1 MEFIASITLDV
12 SYVHKIRR
20 LWKMSGDIRNPLK
33 NVLVSPLFTDP
44 KTLSVFR
51 ELRENNEVEQIYFDS
66 GAYSVQKGRISYEE
80 MYWSL
85 LSYYRDNDWA
95 DWYVLPDYVPLSSD
109 SPEDVWYK
117 VQTTANMSN
126 LFYSE
131 MPEHLRLRALPVI
144 QGHSIEQVE
153 YCLENYLMM
162 EGLQRVGFGSF
173 PTNGKNSSV
182 NTLSPDALSS
192 LSHLSKILDA
202 RNISLHAF
210 GVGTP
215 PVIYLLHEAGV
226 RSFDSVGWMK
236 TAGFGKIY
244 MPFVRAYNI
253 TYRDRTA
260 RGLTKQSFLE
270 IKKLTKHDC
279 FFCQSFEKLAQSR
292 DYRFMH
298 NLIVVMDTIDQLSG
312 PRSIDVEKILDIYSP
327 HYAKMNTETLHD
339 A

>member
-12 SYVHKIRR
+12 SYVHKIRH
-20 LWKMSGDIRNPLK
+20 LWKMSGDPRNPLK
-33 NVLVSPLFTDP
+33 NVLVSPLFTHP
-44 KTLSVFR
+44 KTLSTFR
-51 ELRENNEVEQIYFDS
+51 ELRENNEVERIYFDS

-85 LSYYRDNDWA
+85 LGYYRENDWA

-117 VQTTANMSN
+117 VQTTAKMSY
-126 LFYSE
+126 LFYTE
-131 MPEHLRLRALPVI
+131 MPDHLKLRTLPVI
-144 QGHSIEQVE
+144 QGHSVAQIEF
-153 YCLENYLMM
+153 CLENYLKM
-162 EGLQRVGFGSF
+162 EGIQRTGFGSF

-182 NTLSPDALSS
+182 NTLSADALSF
-192 LSHLSKILDA
+192 LSYLSKILNTQ
-202 RNISLHAF
+202 NIGLHAF

-215 PVIYLLHEAGV
+215 PVIFLLHKAGV

-260 RGLTKQSFLE
+260 RGLTIQTFLE
-270 IKKLTKHDC
+270 LKRLTNHDC
-279 FFCQSFEKLAQSR
+279 FFCQSFDKLAQSR

-298 NLIVVMDTIDQLSG
+298 NLIAVLDTIDQLSN
-312 PRSIDVEKILDIYSP
+312 PLLIDVENILAKYSP
-327 HYAKMNTETLHD
+327 YYAQMNLGNLV
-339 A
+339 

>member
-12 SYVHKIRR
+12 GYVRKIRR
-20 LWKMSGDIRNPLK
+20 LWKMSGDTRNPLK
-33 NVLVSPLFTDP
+33 NVLVSPLFTP
-44 KTLSVFR
+44 QKTLDVFR

-85 LSYYRDNDWA
+85 LNYYRENDWA

-117 VQTTANMSN
+117 VQTTANMSS
-126 LFYSE
+126 LFYAE
-131 MPEHLRLRALPVI
+131 MPERLKLRALPVV
-144 QGHSIEQVE
+144 QGHSVDQIE
-153 YCLENYLMM
+153 YCLESYLKMD
-162 EGLQRVGFGSF
+162 GIQRIGFGSF
-173 PTNGKNSSV
+173 PTNGKNSNV
-182 NTLSPDALSS
+182 NTLSPSALAF
-192 LSHLSKILDA
+192 LSHLTNILSAKD
-202 RNISLHAF
+202 IGLHAF

-215 PVIYLLHEAGV
+215 PVIFLLHEAGV

-253 TYRDRTA
+253 TYRDQNA
-260 RGLTKQSFLE
+260 RGLTEQAFLE
-270 IKKLTKHDC
+270 LKKITNHDC
-279 FFCQSFEKLAQSR
+279 IFCQSFDTLAQSR

-298 NLIVVMDTIDQLSG
+298 NLTAVMDTIDQLKNT
-312 PRSIDVEKILDIYSP
+312 PLIDIEKIMELYSP
-327 HYAKMNTETLHD
+327 YYAKMGAGVTI
-339 A
+339 

>member
-20 LWKMSGDIRNPLK
+20 LWKMSGDPRNPLK
-33 NVLVSPLFTDP
+33 NVLVSPLFTHP
-44 KTLSVFR
+44 KTLTTFR

-66 GAYSVQKGRISYEE
+66 GAYSVQKGRITYEE

-85 LSYYRDNDWA
+85 LNYYRENDWA

-131 MPEHLRLRALPVI
+131 MPEVLRLRALPVV
-144 QGHSIEQVE
+144 QGHSIDQVE
-153 YCLENYLMM
+153 FCLESFLQM
-162 EGLQRVGFGSF
+162 EGIKRIGFGSF

-182 NTLSPDALSS
+182 NTMSPNALAF
-192 LSHLSKILDA
+192 LSHLTKILDS
-202 RNISLHAF
+202 RDIGLHAF

-215 PVIYLLHEAGV
+215 PVIYLLHQAGV
-226 RSFDSVGWMK
+226 KSFDSVGWMK

-260 RGLTKQSFLE
+260 RGLTKQTFLDLKE
-270 IKKLTKHDC
+270 LTNHDC
-279 FFCQSFEKLAQSR
+279 FFCQSFDTLAQSR

-298 NLIVVMDTIDQLSG
+298 NLTVVMDTIDQLNDLDSL
-312 PRSIDVEKILDIYSP
+312 DVGKILDIYSP
-327 HYAKMNTETLHD
+327 YYAKMNIEANL
-339 A
+339 

>member
-12 SYVHKIRR
+12 GYVHKIRR
-20 LWKMSGDIRNPLK
+20 LWKMGGDPRNPLK
-33 NVLVSPLFTDP
+33 NVLVSPLFTPP
-44 KTLSVFR
+44 KTLAVFR

-66 GAYSVQKGRISYEE
+66 GAYSVQKGRICYEE

-85 LSYYRDNDWA
+85 LNYYRENHWA

-117 VQTTANMSN
+117 VQTTANMSS
-126 LFYSE
+126 LFYAE
-131 MPEHLRLRALPVI
+131 MPENLRLRALPVV
-144 QGHSIEQVE
+144 QGLSFGQIEF
-153 YCLENYLMM
+153 CLESYLSM
-162 EGLQRVGFGSF
+162 EGIQRIGFGSF

-182 NTLSPDALSS
+182 NTLSPSALTF
-192 LSHLSKILDA
+192 LSHLVKILDA
-202 RNISLHAF
+202 KDIGLHAF

-215 PVIYLLHEAGV
+215 PVIFLLHAVGV

-253 TYRDRTA
+253 TYRDPTA
-260 RGLTKQSFLE
+260 RGLTKQDFLE
-270 IKKLTKHDC
+270 LKRTTNHDC
-279 FFCQSFEKLAQSR
+279 FFCQSFDTLAQSR

-298 NLIVVMDTIDQLSG
+298 NLTVVMDTIDQLSSA
-312 PRSIDVEKILDIYSP
+312 SIVDIEKIMGSYSP
-327 HYAKMNTETLHD
+327 YYAKLNIGN
-339 A
+339 AV